1 MAIPGTVAS
10 SLLLQR
16 HLGMR
21 VALDMWLGGNM
32 RGFFDFVGLIGLYS
46 EPNPF
51 IP

>member
-21 VALDMWLGGNM
+21 VALDVWLEGIT
-32 RGFFDFVGLIGLYS
+32 RGFL
-46 EPNPF
+46 
-51 IP
+51 